1 MVIIN
6 NTEKISGRFF
16 DSASHKIDYIV
27 YSFRKD
33 NPPALKLTNTGEDSK
48 LVHRRI
54 WPKVDALF
62 SSFFATR
69 PSMTQ
74 RRMTQRRVENIRVH
88 FWTFSPVSVNRKKK
102 H

>member
-6 NTEKISGRFF
+6 NNEKISGRFF

-69 PSMTQ
+69 PSDEYDSAPS
-74 RRMTQRRVENIRVH
+74 REYSRPLLNVFACIG
-88 FWTFSPVSVNRKKK
+88 
-102 H
+102 